1 MRVYFNEKEFWPF
14 INTFT
19 IFICIFICFITFSRE
34 VNFSINPKTIF
45 GLSVTFI
52 TLVLL
57 MFSFT
62 IKRGL
67 INYSI
72 IYIIWG
78 ACVIHMG
85 NHLLGSAFFYTTI
98 LFLYKRFPVFK
109 ENRKAFFLLSIVL
122 ILIPFIL
129 IPFSKG
135 TYIIKLNAYLNDF
148 LLLYF
153 VSLVLFLIYSIHK
166 NKSIDSKKVLDLS
179 RYNFSVRKIRI
190 LNAVMSGVKYS
201 TIALNLGCG
210 IATIKKNVGE
220 ICTTLQVAD
229 KTELLVKYS
238 GYTIQC

>member
-1 MRVYFNEKEFWPF
+1 MRVYFNEKKLWPF

-135 TYIIKLNAYLNDF
+135 TYIIKLNAYL
-148 LLLYF
+148 
-153 VSLVLFLIYSIHK
+153 IYSIHK

-190 LNAVMSGVKYS
+190 LNAVMSGAKYS
-201 TIALNLGCG
+201 TIAVNLGCG
-210 IATIKKNVGE
+210 LAAIKKNVGE

>member
-1 MRVYFNEKEFWPF
+1 MTYHLPSKTASIK
-14 INTFT
+14 INMLLPGILRNQF
-19 IFICIFICFITFSRE
+19 CQDSHSRQRR
-34 VNFSINPKTIF
+34 NTPYY
-45 GLSVTFI
+45 L
-52 TLVLL
+52 
-57 MFSFT
+57 
-62 IKRGL
+62 
-67 INYSI
+67 
-72 IYIIWG
+72 
-78 ACVIHMG
+78 G

-122 ILIPFIL
+122 IL

-190 LNAVMSGVKYS
+190 LNAVMSGAKYS

>member
-1 MRVYFNEKEFWPF
+1 MLLPGILRNQF
-14 INTFT
+14 
-19 IFICIFICFITFSRE
+19 CQDSHSRQRR
-34 VNFSINPKTIF
+34 NMPYY
-45 GLSVTFI
+45 L
-52 TLVLL
+52 
-57 MFSFT
+57 
-62 IKRGL
+62 
-67 INYSI
+67 
-72 IYIIWG
+72 
-78 ACVIHMG
+78 G

-153 VSLVLFLIYSIHK
+153 VSLVLFLIHSIHK

-190 LNAVMSGVKYS
+190 LNAVMSGAKYS
-201 TIALNLGCG
+201 TIAVNLGCG
-210 IATIKKNVGE
+210 LATIKKMLE
-220 ICTTLQVAD
+220 KFAPHF
-229 KTELLVKYS
+229 K
-238 GYTIQC
+238 